1 MLVGL
6 KFNSGRPSEDAREA
20 PGMTLVDTPKP
31 PQLQELYCNV
41 TEDIADFVFS
51 WFAFHGPIPIETVAV
66 GLFNGSGMHIR
77 KTILIYHLASPA
89 AHIRKELGPDFPQDI
104 NIIPNIDLTQ
114 RNAGERIV
122 SYLKG
127 DLGLGV
133 GLGETRKLD
142 LVIMN
147 AGVFKADTLENPNWE
162 DLLEM
167 HKVVSIAPLMVAS
180 NLYNSSLFA
189 TPSKFVIITSEGGSI
204 ALRTRQEGGGNYGHH
219 SSKAAANMVG
229 KLLSNDLY
237 DKQVTV
243 GLIHPGFMKTDMTKG
258 VGYDEFYDSGGA
270 VEPSEAAETT
280 VEFIMKKL
288 SHDLSGTFY
297 APRGPR

>member
-1 MLVGL
+1 MTIALVVGASRGL
-6 KFNSGRPSEDAREA
+6 G
-20 PGMTLVDTPKP
+20 L
-31 PQLQELYCNV
+31 ELAKILHDRN
-41 TEDIADFVFS
+41 FQVFATS
-51 WFAFHGPIPIETVAV
+51 
-66 GLFNGSGMHIR
+66 R
-77 KTILIYHLASPA
+77 SPA

-297 APRGPR
+297 APRGPRDIGQAERVLIPVMGKELPTPLPLPW